1 MALTFVQR
9 IKELLTGKRDIKSGV
24 RLVINCEKLENRVAL
39 LDKGVVEEYN
49 IERVGTNS
57 LIGSVFKGRI
67 RNIEQGLKAMFID
80 IGFDKNAF
88 LHFWDAIPAAL
99 DAGLEEINR
108 GGSKKK
114 KRIEAKDIP
123 LALDCLEGAAMA
135 MIERAE
141 VTLLL
146 QLIARLP
153 QDAVAERVHATGMRI
168 CKSTGA

>member
-39 LDKGVVEEYN
+39 LDKGIVEEYN

-80 IGFDKNAF
+80 IGFDKITVACKRGFLQGLKASCFLFVVILASAVNAS
-88 LHFWDAIPAAL
+88 
-99 DAGLEEINR
+99 EI
-108 GGSKKK
+108 
-114 KRIEAKDIP
+114 E
-123 LALDCLEGAAMA
+123 
-135 MIERAE
+135 
-141 VTLLL
+141 
-146 QLIARLP
+146 
-153 QDAVAERVHATGMRI
+153 TGI
-168 CKSTGA
+168 